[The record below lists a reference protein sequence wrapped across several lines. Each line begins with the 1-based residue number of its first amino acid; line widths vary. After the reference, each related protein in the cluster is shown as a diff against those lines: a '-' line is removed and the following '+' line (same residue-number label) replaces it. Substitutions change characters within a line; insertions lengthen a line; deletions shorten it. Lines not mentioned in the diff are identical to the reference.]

1 MTRPTPPTLLALL
14 LSLAAACAGDTP
26 RTTPGPARSV
36 APNIIWIVLDDAG
49 PAIGAS
55 GDPQAITPHIDRLAR
70 EGARFTRAFTHSAA
84 CAPSRSGLIAGMY
97 PTSMGSHHMR
107 SLLANPPQPFMRL
120 LRDAGYY
127 VVWPGKMDF
136 NFYSP
141 GGGIDRNNLREGWR
155 YDCPECW
162 DSQAPWLGGTPPR
175 QPFFAYLDVAVT
187 HESQVRATPEQFA
200 KTTARLTPDQRH
212 DPARMRVPSFF
223 PDIPEVRQDLA
234 RFYDLMTAADYQVGD
249 VLAWL
254 DRHGLTEHT
263 VVMVFGDHGIGLPR
277 MKRWVY
283 DSSLQ
288 VDLVVRWPGQIA
300 PGTVRE
306 DLVAF
311 VDFAPT
317 VLSIAGVP
325 VPERMQGQIILG
337 PARAAD
343 RQYVYGAR
351 DRFDNAF
358 DRIRSV
364 RDARYH
370 YIRNFQPEI
379 PYAQRIP
386 YAELGPTLQAWRRLA
401 EGGRLTGPPALFFAA
416 RKPEEELYDTAVDR
430 DEVRN
435 LAGDAAHREVLVRLR
450 EALDEWMASTTDLGA
465 VPEAELV
472 TRGVLRPGVQ

>member
-1 MTRPTPPTLLALL
+1 MRARVAIVVLLC
-14 LSLAAACAGDTP
+14 LAGACAGDGTP
-26 RTTPGPARSV
+26 PPMSSQAAADR
-36 APNIIWIVLDDAG
+36 PNIIWIVLDDAG
-49 PAIGAS
+49 PAIGAG
-55 GDPQAITPHIDRLAR
+55 GDRQAVTPNIDRIAR
-70 EGARFTRAFTHSAA
+70 EGVRFTRAFTHAAA

-107 SLLANPPQPFMRL
+107 SLLAAPPDPFMKL
-120 LRDAGYY
+120 LRQAGYY
-127 VVWPGKMDF
+127 VAWPGKMDF

-141 GGGIDRNNLREGWR
+141 GGAFDRNNPREGWR
-155 YDCPECW
+155 YDCPDCW
-162 DSQAPWLGGTPPR
+162 DTQQPWLGAAPPR

-187 HESQVRATPEQFA
+187 HESQVRAAPEVFA
-200 KTTARLTPDQRH
+200 KTTARLQPHQRH
-212 DPARMRVPSFF
+212 DPARIRVPAFL
-223 PDIPEVRQDLA
+223 PDVPAVRQDLA

-254 DRHGLTEHT
+254 AQHGLAENT
-263 VVMVFGDHGIGLPR
+263 VVMVFGDHGTGLPR

-288 VDLVVRWPGQIA
+288 VDLVVRWPGRID

-317 VLSIAGVP
+317 VLAIAGAP
-325 VPERMQGQIILG
+325 IPDRMQGHVVLG
-337 PARAAD
+337 PRRAPD

-358 DRIRSV
+358 ERIRSV
-364 RDARYH
+364 RDTRFH
-370 YIRNFQPEI
+370 YIRNFHPEI
-379 PYAQRIP
+379 PYSQKIP
-386 YAELGPTLQAWRRLA
+386 YAELGPTLQTWRRMADAGELKEA
-401 EGGRLTGPPALFFAA
+401 PALFFAP
-416 RKPEEELYDTAVDR
+416 RKPPEELYDTETDP

-435 LAGDAAHREVLVRLR
+435 LVDDPSRRDVLDRLR
-450 EALDEWMASTTDLGA
+450 KALDQWMAETRDLGS

-472 TRGVLRPGVQ
+472 AQGVLRPGVQ